1 MRLIYTLLSWAL
13 SLYELA
19 LLVYVILSWV
29 RPAANRWTELLR
41 SIVEPVLRPIR
52 RFLMAKLP
60 ARWQIIDWSVAVAWL
75 LLGLLRR
82 ILSMI
87 FFPLMW

>member
-41 SIVEPVLRPIR
+41 TIVEPVLRPIR
-52 RFLMAKLP
+52 RVLMAKLP
-60 ARWQIIDWSVAVAWL
+60 VRWQIIDWSVAVAWL

-82 ILSMI
+82 VLSMI

>member
-1 MRLIYTLLSWAL
+1 MRLIFTLLSWAL
-13 SLYELA
+13 SLFELA

-29 RPAANRWTELLR
+29 RPAANQWTELLR
-41 SIVEPVLRPIR
+41 AIVEPVLRPIR
-52 RFLMAKLP
+52 RILMAKLP
-60 ARWQIIDWSVAVAWL
+60 VRWQIIDWSVAVAWL

-82 ILSMI
+82 VLSMI